1 MFCYVKSCPLGLDL
15 GVPFAAKTVV
25 YQMFGGIMEVLRI
38 IITIIQVL
46 CAIGLVA
53 IVMLQTG
60 KDGLSGVIT
69 GATDSFMAK
78 NKNVGKEAMLAKL
91 TKIVAAVFLVLTF
104 ALNLI

>member
-1 MFCYVKSCPLGLDL
+1 
-15 GVPFAAKTVV
+15 
-25 YQMFGGIMEVLRI
+25 MEALRI

-60 KDGLSGVIT
+60 KNGLSGAIT
-69 GATDSFMAK
+69 GSTDGFMSR

-91 TKIVAAVFLVLTF
+91 TKIVATVFLVLTF

>member
-1 MFCYVKSCPLGLDL
+1 
-15 GVPFAAKTVV
+15 
-25 YQMFGGIMEVLRI
+25 MFGGIMEALRI

-60 KDGLSGVIT
+60 KDGLSGAIT
-69 GATDSFMAK
+69 GSAESFMAK
-78 NKNVGKEAMLAKL
+78 NKNTGREAKLANL

-104 ALNLI
+104 VLNLI

>member
-1 MFCYVKSCPLGLDL
+1 
-15 GVPFAAKTVV
+15 
-25 YQMFGGIMEVLRI
+25 MEALRI

-60 KDGLSGVIT
+60 KNGLSGAIT
-69 GATDSFMAK
+69 GSADGFMAR

-91 TKIVAAVFLVLTF
+91 TKIIAAVFLILTF

>member
-1 MFCYVKSCPLGLDL
+1 
-15 GVPFAAKTVV
+15 
-25 YQMFGGIMEVLRI
+25 MEALRI

-60 KDGLSGVIT
+60 KNGLSGAIT
-69 GATDSFMAK
+69 GASEGFMAK
-78 NKNVGKEAMLAKL
+78 NKNVGKEALLAKL
-91 TKIVAAVFLVLTF
+91 TKIIAALFLVLTF